1 MVFKMAAQIKP
12 ILLLKANKLFSN
24 VPESPDSIS
33 FNPKDIVEHK
43 EGDII
48 YKAGDS
54 AENIYLILEGEVK
67 IKFSVPIDG
76 QRIFLKTAA
85 DFFGEKELLAMT
97 SRNSSAVAERN
108 STLYLLK
115 RKELN
120 DLITSNRIISNNLQ
134 GLESLSLGEET
145 PSTETVEE
153 FQNITRESFD
163 FDSFSPASND
173 KPSPISEEK
182 LEVPDETPLQDES
195 LSWDNL
201 ALPAEPPSQD
211 EPEISFDTDKFKSTF
226 NEIKIEDAAQKDF
239 SKTQAVEPESSSW
252 DFSLAPIEELEAEEE
267 PSPSEELEAKPPLT
281 HEPIEES
288 FWGVSE
294 SSENKT
300 FNEEPLPEQKPLF
313 SSEDS
318 NSLFVQNENK
328 IAVGLTADQ
337 LKLIIAAAEKVNSN
351 IKIDEVLRSIV
362 EAATSLTSADR
373 GTLYILDYDKGEL
386 WSKVLRG
393 ENIEEIR
400 LKVGQGLAG
409 WVAKTG
415 EIINLPDVHQDERFD
430 SEIDR
435 LSGYTTKSMICYPIK
450 NREGLII
457 GVIQLLNSTHGEFDQ
472 IDLDFLEALSVHA
485 ALALT
490 NAELMQQL
498 IKTDKLVSLGKLT
511 NFILSDIKKPV
522 LTIKQF
528 AEHIKRKDVSEDIK
542 QVMDLM
548 IEQVGNVNE
557 IIQSTLAYAE
567 GKTFYRLKKRAL
579 NAVMDEIV
587 TKLAEYVEYRGVK
600 LFKKFDRDI
609 TVNVDKKELYQASYQ
624 IAKNACDAM
633 PDGGKLYVSTHV
645 EMHSVK
651 ISFKDNGIGIPQSVL
666 GKIFEPFM
674 SQGKKEGMGLGLP
687 IAENIIKK
695 HGGTI
700 SVESELGE
708 GAIFSISLPVEV

>member
-1 MVFKMAAQIKP
+1 MATQIKP
-12 ILLLKANKLFSN
+12 ILLIKANKLFSN
-24 VPESPDSIS
+24 VPEKSYAFP
-33 FNPKDIVEHK
+33 FNAKEVIEFK

-54 AENIYLILEGEVK
+54 AEHIYLILDGEVK
-67 IKFSVPIDG
+67 IKFSVPVDG
-76 QRIFLKTAA
+76 QRILLKTNS
-85 DFFGEKELLAMT
+85 DFFGEKEFLSMA
-97 SRNSSAVAERN
+97 SRGSSAVAETN

-120 DLITSNRIISNNLQ
+120 NLITSNRTISNNLQ
-134 GLESLSLGEET
+134 GIESLSIGEEDT
-145 PSTETVEE
+145 SKHSGDEY
-153 FQNITRESFD
+153 QNITSEPFS
-163 FDSFSPASND
+163 FDSFSRSVD
-173 KPSPISEEK
+173 EKPFMLTDEK
-182 LEVPDETPLQDES
+182 KAD
-195 LSWDNL
+195 LSQQGLDDSQGE
-201 ALPAEPPSQD
+201 PSSQSEPPLQD
-211 EPEISFDTDKFKSTF
+211 EPEISFDTDKFKSTY
-226 NEIKIEDAAQKDF
+226 NEIDLGDAIQKDF
-239 SKTQAVEPESSSW
+239 SKTQAVEPEITNW
-252 DFSLAPIEELEAEEE
+252 DFSISPSDDLVPEEE
-267 PSPSEELEAKPPLT
+267 DSPLLDLQGDEEPNEKVPHIL
-281 HEPIEES
+281 EPIEES
-288 FWGVSE
+288 FWGISE
-294 SSENKT
+294 SSENET
-300 FNEEPLPEQKPLF
+300 FNEEPLVEQKPLF

-318 NSLFVQNENK
+318 QSLFVQNENNAA
-328 IAVGLTADQ
+328 IGLTADQ
-337 LKLIIAAAEKVNSN
+337 LKLIIEAAEKVNSN
-351 IKIDEVLRSIV
+351 IKIDEVLYSII

-393 ENIEEIR
+393 ENVEDIK

-415 EIINLPDVHQDERFD
+415 EIINLSDVHQDERFD
-430 SEIDR
+430 SDIDK

-450 NREGLII
+450 NREGVII
-457 GVIQLLNSTHGEFDQ
+457 GVLQLLNSSRGEFTQ
-472 IDLDFLEALSVHA
+472 LDLDFLEALSVHA

-498 IKTDKLVSLGKLT
+498 LKTDKLVSLGKLT

-528 AEHIKRKDVSEDIK
+528 AEHIKRKNVPDDVK

-548 IEQVGNVNE
+548 IEQVANVNE

-587 TKLAEYVEYRGVK
+587 SKLAEYVEYRGVK
-600 LFKKFDRDI
+600 LFKKFDRDV
-609 TVNVDKKELYQASYQ
+609 TVNVDKKELYQACYQ

-633 PDGGKLYVSTHV
+633 PDGGKLYVSTSV

-651 ISFKDNGIGIPQSVL
+651 ISFKDNGIGIPESVL

-695 HGGTI
+695 HNGTI
-700 SVESELGE
+700 SVASELGE
-708 GAIFSISLPVEV
+708 GAIFSIALPIEL

>member
-1 MVFKMAAQIKP
+1 MATQIKP
-12 ILLLKANKLFSN
+12 LLLIKANKLFSN
-24 VPESPDSIS
+24 VSEKSYS
-33 FNPKDIVEHK
+33 FPFNVKDVIEFK

-54 AENIYLILEGEVK
+54 AEHIYLILEGGVK
-67 IKFSVPIDG
+67 IKFSVPIEG
-76 QRIFLKTAA
+76 QKIFVKAAA
-85 DFFGEKELLAMT
+85 DFFGEKEFLAMI
-97 SRNSSAVAERN
+97 SRTSSAVAETN

-120 DLITSNRIISNNLQ
+120 NLITSNRTISNNLQ
-134 GLESLSLGEET
+134 GIEIL
-145 PSTETVEE
+145 TVSDEDTSNE
-153 FQNITRESFD
+153 PGDEYQNIAGDTFN
-163 FDSFSPASND
+163 FDSFSPSIDDNT
-173 KPSPISEEK
+173 PEEK
-182 LEVPDETPLQDES
+182 TPVLDEDV
-195 LSWDNL
+195 
-201 ALPAEPPSQD
+201 SQD
-211 EPEISFDTDKFKSTF
+211 EPGISFDADKFTSTD
-226 NEIKIEDAAQKDF
+226 NEIDFEGVVQKTF
-239 SKTQAVEPESSSW
+239 SETQEVEPVSQGESENESRE
-252 DFSLAPIEELEAEEE
+252 FSISPSDAIKHEEE
-267 PSPSEELEAKPPLT
+267 VPPLEEPLEKVP
-281 HEPIEES
+281 HVLEPIEDS

-294 SSENKT
+294 SSNNKT
-300 FNEEPLPEQKPLF
+300 FIEEPTTEQKPLL
-313 SSEDS
+313 SPEDS
-318 NSLFVQNENK
+318 QSLFVQNENK
-328 IAVGLTADQ
+328 KTTGLTVNQ
-337 LKLIIAAAEKVNSN
+337 LQLIIDAAEKVNSN

-393 ENIEEIR
+393 ENIEEIK
-400 LKVGQGLAG
+400 LKIGQGLAG

-415 EIINLPDVHQDERFD
+415 EIINLPDAHQDERFD
-430 SEIDR
+430 SNIDKM
-435 LSGYTTKSMICYPIK
+435 SGYKTKSMICYPIK
-450 NREGLII
+450 NREGVII
-457 GVIQLLNSTHGEFDQ
+457 GVLQLLNSAHGEFTQ
-472 IDLDFLEALSVHA
+472 IDLDFLEALSVHV
-485 ALALT
+485 ALALS
-490 NAELMQQL
+490 NAELVHQL

-528 AEHIKRKDVSEDIK
+528 AEHIKRKNVPDDVK

-567 GKTFYRLKKRAL
+567 GKTFYRLKKRTL

-600 LFKKFDRDI
+600 LFKKFDRDV
-609 TVNVDKKELYQASYQ
+609 TVNVDKKELYQACYQ

-633 PDGGKLYVSTHV
+633 PDGGKLFVSTLV
-645 EMHSVK
+645 EPNLVK
-651 ISFKDNGIGIPQSVL
+651 ISFKDNGIGIPESVL

-695 HGGTI
+695 HNGTI

-708 GAIFSISLPVEV
+708 GAVFSISLPIEI

>member
-1 MVFKMAAQIKP
+1 MATQTKP
-12 ILLLKANKLFSN
+12 ILLIKANKLFSN
-24 VPESPDSIS
+24 VPENSYS
-33 FNPKDIVEHK
+33 FPFNVKDVIEYK

-54 AENIYLILEGEVK
+54 AELIYLILEGDVK
-67 IKFSVPIDG
+67 IKFSVPVDG
-76 QRIFLKTAA
+76 QRIFLKTAS
-85 DFFGEKELLAMT
+85 DFFGEKEFLAMT
-97 SRNSSAVAERN
+97 SRGSSAVAETN

-120 DLITSNRIISNNLQ
+120 NLITSNRTISNNLQ
-134 GLESLSLGEET
+134 GIEILSVSEEDT
-145 PSTETVEE
+145 SKDTGDEY
-153 FQNITRESFD
+153 QNIKSESFD
-163 FDSFSPASND
+163 FDSFSPSIDD
-173 KPSPISEEK
+173 KPLTPT
-182 LEVPDETPLQDES
+182 DENPAVLDESASQDES
-195 LSWDNL
+195 
-201 ALPAEPPSQD
+201 APQG
-211 EPEISFDTDKFKSTF
+211 EPEISFDTDKFKSTY
-226 NEIKIEDAAQKDF
+226 NEIDLGDAVQKDF
-239 SKTQAVEPESSSW
+239 SKTQEVKPESASW
-252 DFSLAPIEELEAEEE
+252 DFSISSSEEIEPKEEIPPLPASQGEEE
-267 PSPSEELEAKPPLT
+267 PIEKVPHILD
-281 HEPIEES
+281 PIEES

-300 FNEEPLPEQKPLF
+300 FNEESLAEQKPFL
-313 SSEDS
+313 SPEESQ
-318 NSLFVQNENK
+318 SLFVQNENK
-328 IAVGLTADQ
+328 TAIGLTADQ
-337 LKLIIAAAEKVNSN
+337 LRLIIDAAEKVNSN

-393 ENIEEIR
+393 ENIEDIK
-400 LKVGQGLAG
+400 LKIGQGLAG

-415 EIINLPDVHQDERFD
+415 KIINLTDVHLDERFD
-430 SEIDR
+430 SDIDKM
-435 LSGYTTKSMICYPIK
+435 SGYTTKSMICYPIK
-450 NREGLII
+450 NREGVII
-457 GVIQLLNSTHGEFDQ
+457 GVLQLLNSSRGEFNQ

-528 AEHIKRKDVSEDIK
+528 AEHIKRKNVPDDVK

-548 IEQVGNVNE
+548 IEQVANVNE

-600 LFKKFDRDI
+600 LFKKFDRDV
-609 TVNVDKKELYQASYQ
+609 TVNVDKKELYQACYQ

-633 PDGGKLYVSTHV
+633 PDGGKLYVSTLV
-645 EMHSVK
+645 EANSIK
-651 ISFKDNGIGIPQSVL
+651 ISFKDNGIGIPESVL

-695 HGGTI
+695 HNGTI

-708 GAIFSISLPVEV
+708 GAVFSILLPIEV

>member
-1 MVFKMAAQIKP
+1 MATQIKP
-12 ILLLKANKLFSN
+12 ISLIKANKLFSN
-24 VPESPDSIS
+24 VPENSYS
-33 FNPKDIVEHK
+33 FPVNVKDVIEYK

-48 YKAGDS
+48 YKSGDA
-54 AENIYLILEGEVK
+54 AEHIYLILEGDVK
-67 IKFSVPIDG
+67 IKFSVPIEG
-76 QRIFLKTAA
+76 QRIFIKTTA
-85 DFFGEKELLAMT
+85 DFFGEKEFLAMT
-97 SRNSSAVAERN
+97 SRTSSAVAEIN

-120 DLITSNRIISNNLQ
+120 NLITTNRTISSNLQ
-134 GLESLSLGEET
+134 GIEFL
-145 PSTETVEE
+145 TVSEAHPEKAKDTGEE
-153 FQNITRESFD
+153 FQNITSD
-163 FDSFSPASND
+163 TINFDSFSPAIDD
-173 KPSPISEEK
+173 KPIPSIDESAPVIEESATQ
-182 LEVPDETPLQDES
+182 EEPVPQDES
-195 LSWDNL
+195 LL
-201 ALPAEPPSQD
+201 QV
-211 EPEISFDTDKFKSTF
+211 EPEISFDTDKFKSSY
-226 NEIKIEDAAQKDF
+226 NEINLGDEVQKDF
-239 SKTQAVEPESSSW
+239 SKTQEVEPESANW
-252 DFSLAPIEELEAEEE
+252 DFPLSPSEEIEPEEEIPSLEEPIEKDLNILAPIED
-267 PSPSEELEAKPPLT
+267 
-281 HEPIEES
+281 S

-294 SSENKT
+294 SSGNKT
-300 FNEEPLPEQKPLF
+300 FIEEPLAEQKPLF

-318 NSLFVQNENK
+318 QSLFVQNENK
-328 IAVGLTADQ
+328 ISIGLTADQ
-337 LKLIIAAAEKVNSN
+337 LKLIINAAEKVNSN

-362 EAATSLTSADR
+362 EAATSITSADR

-393 ENIEEIR
+393 EDIEDIR

-415 EIINLPDVHQDERFD
+415 EIVNLPDVHQDERFD
-430 SEIDR
+430 SDVDKM
-435 LSGYTTKSMICYPIK
+435 SGYTTKSMICYPIK
-450 NREGLII
+450 NREGVII
-457 GVIQLLNSTHGEFDQ
+457 GVLQLLNSSHGEFSQ

-498 IKTDKLVSLGKLT
+498 LKTDKLISLGKLT

-528 AEHIKRKDVSEDIK
+528 AEHIKRKNVPDDVK
-542 QVMDLM
+542 QIMDLM
-548 IEQVGNVNE
+548 IEQVANVNE

-579 NAVMDEIV
+579 NPVMDEIV
-587 TKLAEYVEYRGVK
+587 TKLADYVEYRGVK
-600 LFKKFDRDI
+600 LFKKFDRDVN
-609 TVNVDKKELYQASYQ
+609 VNVDNKELYQACYQ

-633 PDGGKLYVSTHV
+633 PDGGKLYVSTLV
-645 EMHSVK
+645 EMNSIK
-651 ISFKDNGIGIPQSVL
+651 ISFKDNGIGIPESVL

-695 HGGTI
+695 HHGTI

-708 GAIFSISLPVEV
+708 GAVFSISLPIEV